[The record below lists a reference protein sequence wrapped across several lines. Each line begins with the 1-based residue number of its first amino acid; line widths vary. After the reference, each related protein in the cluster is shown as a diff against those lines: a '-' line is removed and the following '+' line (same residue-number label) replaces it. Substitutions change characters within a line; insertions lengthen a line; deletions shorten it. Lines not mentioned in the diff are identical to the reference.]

1 MKTIQL
7 EIKDDYLDSIL
18 NFLKLLPTNVAQIR
32 ELSTDESE
40 FSEELLSRV
49 VEIKTDKVKT
59 ISRDELFDDI

>member
-32 ELSTDESE
+32 ELSNDESE

-49 VEIKTDKVKT
+49 QEIKTDKVKT
-59 ISRDELFDDI
+59 ISRDELFDEI